1 MKVSNMPGIVKRKSY
16 CFWSLLL
23 FWKPE
28 EYFQYK
34 DLHCWK
40 DKDLIAVVRLFFVIP
55 LTPLKKITCV
65 IHNSYESVL
74 KLRISKVG
82 GNIQQLTISKLFHI
96 WEISAQMNFIF
107 CKHVCVRT
115 TSVPVLTVVFCIFI
129 FWMLYVKE
137 FFNRHLSNIY
147 IYIYTHVCVHTNVY
161 IYIKPLLPL
170 NFLF

>member
-82 GNIQQLTISKLFHI
+82 GNNFKAFPHLRNKCSDEFYLLQTCLHKNCKCSCLNSCFLYLHI
-96 WEISAQMNFIF
+96 LNAI
-107 CKHVCVRT
+107 
-115 TSVPVLTVVFCIFI
+115 
-129 FWMLYVKE
+129 
-137 FFNRHLSNIY
+137 IY
-147 IYIYTHVCVHTNVY
+147 FY
-161 IYIKPLLPL
+161 
-170 NFLF
+170 